1 MTHDALPYEPPK
13 KVLTD
18 EQCRESIIAGRIKML
33 LQHPFFGNLA
43 TRLQLKNADEL
54 GIPTAAT
61 DGRNFCLL
69 YTSPSP
75 RDLSTSRM
83 PSSA

>member
-43 TRLQLKNADEL
+43 TRFNLKMLMN
-54 GIPTAAT
+54 
-61 DGRNFCLL
+61 
-69 YTSPSP
+69 
-75 RDLSTSRM
+75 
-83 PSSA
+83 